1 MSQDDAS
8 LPPTRVLFE
17 RHGAMVF
24 RRCFGILRNED
35 EAKDAVQEVFVN
47 VLERRSQFRGDS
59 SPSSWLYGAATLHC
73 LQQLR
78 NRSRREQKLE
88 EHGRLAAEPAG
99 PLLDERLTLEHLLA
113 VESNELRLMLYCRY
127 VDDLSLEEVALVVGR
142 TRKTVAQHIQT
153 FLEQARARL
162 ASGEAS

>member
-1 MSQDDAS
+1 MSPHDAS
-8 LPPTRVLFE
+8 LPTTRALFE
-17 RHGAMVF
+17 RHAAMVF
-24 RRCFGILRNED
+24 RRCLGILRNED
-35 EAKDAVQEVFVN
+35 EAKDAVQEVFMN
-47 VLERRSQFRGDS
+47 VLERRSQFRGES

-78 NRSRREQKLE
+78 NRGRREQKLHE
-88 EHGRLAAEPAG
+88 RASVPAEPAG
-99 PLLDERLTLEHLLA
+99 PRLDERLTLERLLA

-142 TRKTVAQHIQT
+142 SRKTVAYHIET

-162 ASGEAS
+162 DESAAS